1 MTRSIRADSGDSVGK
16 MAGIRDD
23 ARDGTR
29 AGTLA
34 RKSAAADPGK
44 SAGTC
49 ADINA
54 GTSADSSADTGAD
67 SNPGVRAPGTTR
79 VAIVA
84 LPPVSMSGVGPIVDT
99 LNLANEIDGRALYR
113 WQVCTWDGRPVP
125 LAGGAQWPAD
135 AAFGDA
141 LACDWLIVISERFQ
155 PFAEHRLFLAN
166 LARAGERTPLVTGI
180 HHGVWWLAMAG
191 QLSGYRVSVNW
202 ETYQQ
207 FTEQFEHAIVTQ
219 QIFEIDRNR
228 ATCAGGQASV
238 DFMLAMIARDHG
250 QELAER
256 IADALG
262 VGTLRAGAERQRIPY
277 VTAPGERHPR
287 LNDALL
293 LMEANIEDPLTTD
306 EIAGLVGV
314 SRRQLERLFRQYL
327 GAMPSRYYLGLRL
340 SKARTQLQR
349 TSKSVVQIS
358 LACGF
363 SSAAHFSNAYRERFN
378 VTPREERRNWLEK
391 QQAAG
396 ASPPPPDL
404 R

>member
-1 MTRSIRADSGDSVGK
+1 MTRSIRADIN
-16 MAGIRDD
+16 AD
-23 ARDGTR
+23 AR
-29 AGTLA
+29 A
-34 RKSAAADPGK
+34 SA
-44 SAGTC
+44 
-49 ADINA
+49 
-54 GTSADSSADTGAD
+54 
-67 SNPGVRAPGTTR
+67 TTQ
-79 VAIVA
+79 VAILA

-113 WQVCTWDGRPVP
+113 WQVCSWDGRPVP

-141 LACDWLIVISERFQ
+141 IACDWLIVISERFQ
-155 PFAEHRLFLAN
+155 PFADSRHFLVT
-166 LARAGERTPLVTGI
+166 LARAAERTPLVTGI

-219 QIFEIDRNR
+219 QIFEIDRDR
-228 ATCAGGQASV
+228 ATCAGGQASL

-262 VGTLRAGAERQRIPY
+262 VGTLRAGAERQRIPF

-287 LNDALL
+287 LNDALQ

-327 GAMPSRYYLGLRL
+327 GAMPSKYYLNLRL
-340 SKARTQLQR
+340 TKARTQLQR

-378 VTPREERRNWLEK
+378 VTPREERRNWLDK

-396 ASPPPPDL
+396 GPARGTPAAPAEARPAALSEPPGRDEP
-404 R
+404 

>member
-1 MTRSIRADSGDSVGK
+1 MSKEARSPSGP
-16 MAGIRDD
+16 
-23 ARDGTR
+23 AR
-29 AGTLA
+29 
-34 RKSAAADPGK
+34 
-44 SAGTC
+44 
-49 ADINA
+49 
-54 GTSADSSADTGAD
+54 
-67 SNPGVRAPGTTR
+67 TTQ

-113 WQVCTWDGRPVP
+113 WQVCSWDGRPVP
-125 LAGGAQWPAD
+125 LSGGAQWPAD
-135 AAFGDA
+135 AAFGDGI
-141 LACDWLIVISERFQ
+141 ACDWLIVISERFQ
-155 PFAEHRLFLAN
+155 QFADYRLFLAS
-166 LARAGERTPLVTGI
+166 LARVGQRTPLVCGI

-207 FTEQFEHAIVTQ
+207 FIEQFERSIVTQ
-219 QIFEIDRNR
+219 QIFEIDRDR

-238 DFMLAMIARDHG
+238 DFMLAMIGREHG

-256 IADALG
+256 IADTLG
-262 VGTLRAGAERQRIPY
+262 VGTLRAGGERQRIPF

-306 EIAGLVGV
+306 EIASFVGV

-327 GAMPSRYYLGLRL
+327 GAMPSKYYLGLRL
-340 SKARTQLQR
+340 AKARTQLQR

-363 SSAAHFSNAYRERFN
+363 SSAAHFSNAYRERFD
-378 VTPREERRNWLEK
+378 VTPREERRNWLDK
-391 QQAAG
+391 QQRAGGSASAVPVEPRPAALIER
-396 ASPPPPDL
+396 PERDE

>member
-1 MTRSIRADSGDSVGK
+1 MPPRSTSPTR
-16 MAGIRDD
+16 
-23 ARDGTR
+23 
-29 AGTLA
+29 
-34 RKSAAADPGK
+34 
-44 SAGTC
+44 
-49 ADINA
+49 
-54 GTSADSSADTGAD
+54 
-67 SNPGVRAPGTTR
+67 TTQ

-84 LPPVSMSGVGPIVDT
+84 LPPVSMSGVGPIVDA

-113 WQVCTWDGRPVP
+113 VQVCSWDGRAVP
-125 LAGGAQWPAD
+125 LSGGAQWPAD

-141 LACDWLIVISERFQ
+141 ISCDWLIIVSERFQ
-155 PFAEHRLFLAN
+155 QFADYRLFLAS
-166 LARAGERTPLVTGI
+166 LSRVGQRTPLVTGI

-207 FTEQFEHAIVTQ
+207 FSEQFERSIVTQ
-219 QIFEIDRNR
+219 QIFEIDRDR
-228 ATCAGGQASV
+228 ATCAGGQATV
-238 DFMLAMIARDHG
+238 DFMLAMIGREHG
-250 QELAER
+250 PELADR
-256 IADALG
+256 IADTLG
-262 VGTLRAGAERQRIPY
+262 VGVLRAGEERQRIPF

-327 GAMPSRYYLGLRL
+327 GSMPSKYYLGLRL

-363 SSAAHFSNAYRERFN
+363 SSAAHFSNAYRERFG
-378 VTPREERRNWLEK
+378 VTPREDRRNWIDK
-391 QQAAG
+391 QTG
-396 ASPPPPDL
+396 ASGAAASEPRPGALIERPDQVD
-404 R
+404 

>member
-1 MTRSIRADSGDSVGK
+1 
-16 MAGIRDD
+16 MARTSSP
-23 ARDGTR
+23 AR
-29 AGTLA
+29 
-34 RKSAAADPGK
+34 
-44 SAGTC
+44 
-49 ADINA
+49 
-54 GTSADSSADTGAD
+54 
-67 SNPGVRAPGTTR
+67 TTQ

-84 LPPVSMSGVGPIVDT
+84 LPPVSMSGVGPIVDA
-99 LNLANEIDGRALYR
+99 LHLANEIDGRALYR
-113 WQVCTWDGRPVP
+113 WQVCSWDGRPVP
-125 LAGGAQWPAD
+125 LSGGAQWPAD

-141 LACDWLIVISERFQ
+141 ISADWLIIVSERFQ
-155 PFAEHRLFLAN
+155 QFADYRLFLAS
-166 LARAGERTPLVTGI
+166 LSRVGQRTPLVTGI

-207 FTEQFEHAIVTQ
+207 FSEQFERSIVTQ
-219 QIFEIDRNR
+219 QIFEIDRDR
-228 ATCAGGQASV
+228 ATCAGGQATV
-238 DFMLAMIARDHG
+238 DFMLAMIAREHG
-250 QELAER
+250 PELADR
-256 IADALG
+256 IADTLG
-262 VGTLRAGAERQRIPY
+262 VGVLRAGEERQRIPF

-327 GAMPSRYYLGLRL
+327 AAMPSRYYLGLRL

-363 SSAAHFSNAYRERFN
+363 SSAAHFSNAYREHFG
-378 VTPREERRNWLEK
+378 VTPREDRRNYIEK
-391 QQAAG
+391 QHG
-396 ASPPPPDL
+396 GGPDGRASVPRPTALIEPPDTE
-404 R
+404 